1 MNYKTVILTAPTSE
15 PITLADAKKQ
25 LRIQDDDENDFIE
38 RRISIARASVEK
50 YCNRFFTVQEIAIL
64 WECEFPTGTV
74 FYLPYPDLTS
84 VDSITYYDS
93 TNTQQTFTD
102 FTFDSER
109 QAIIADDAFPVQATS
124 IRVQATTAPPA
135 EFEGARIAMLMVMS
149 DVYELRT
156 ESVIQFS
163 VNKNPAVVR
172 EMQPYR
178 VEMGV

>member
-15 PITLADAKKQ
+15 PITLEDAKKQ

-38 RRISIARASVEK
+38 RRISVARASVEK
-50 YCNRFFTVQEIAIL
+50 YCNRFFTEQEIAVI
-64 WECEFPTGTV
+64 WECNFPESTV
-74 FYLPYPDLTS
+74 FYLPYPDLIS
-84 VDSITYYDS
+84 VDAITYYD
-93 TNTQQTFTD
+93 NENAQQTLTD

-109 QAIIADDAFPVQATS
+109 QAIIADDAFPLDATS
-124 IRVQATTAPPA
+124 IRVQASTGAPA
-135 EFEGARIAMLMVMS
+135 EFEGARIAMLMIMS